1 MNATITEAENKLPLA
16 RLSKRV
22 IFFVFSSIIAI
33 EGILLIPSV
42 MQKDKDLIEQIRE
55 ITAGKVAVAM
65 QTVEPDA
72 SGQEILARVSKLE
85 NPNKPLPLNGQLKHI
100 ISGGALYTQD
110 GQLVGTFGE
119 KPELSF
125 DKIHNQSQLN
135 LRYDNGYDA
144 TWMPKKLGRDYILI
158 CRHDVST
165 VRSELNQYMLTISSL
180 VVVISVFVTVS
191 VWIALKPLLIK
202 PILSLRS
209 DLLNLGEAIGKD
221 IEPPIFKSSFIK
233 RKDELGDV
241 IIAFNQ
247 MYGQISEAI
256 SKRKQAELEL
266 QDSLHKVRTYSQLL
280 KNELKKGHEIQLNFL
295 PDRNNIKELYHKFG
309 WEIAAF
315 FKPARQVA
323 GDFYDLFELPH
334 GNIGL
339 VIADVCDKGVGAAL
353 FMAMFRSLIRIY
365 SRQFQ
370 LTEGLTSTIILD
382 SPTEMLRD
390 RSQPN
395 QSNKTVINTALV
407 NPIVNPIH
415 LKALEA
421 VSLTNDYVSKHHG
434 ELGMFA
440 TLFFGVLDPTTGLLS
455 YVNGGHEPPLIV
467 SASGGVKENL
477 KPSGPAVGM
486 LPEVKFKIKQTY
498 LEPGDIVFGYT
509 DGVPEA
515 RNSKGKFFTKEGL
528 MSSVNQPFSSAH
540 ALLEHI
546 SNLVQTHQG
555 KAEQFDDITLIGM
568 RWIQKNSA
576 ESQKTTLERNEGS
589 KFKSQ
594 NLKLF

>member
-1 MNATITEAENKLPLA
+1 MNLAITEVENKLPLA

-42 MQKDKDLIEQIRE
+42 MKKNEDLIEQVRE

-65 QTVEPDA
+65 QTVKPEA
-72 SGQEILARVSKLE
+72 SGQEILSRVSKLE
-85 NPNKPLPLNGQLKHI
+85 NPNKPLPLNGKLKHI
-100 ISGGALYTQD
+100 ISGGALYTKN
-110 GQLVGTFGE
+110 GELVGTFGE

-125 DKIHNQSQLN
+125 QEINNKKLTF
-135 LRYDNGYDA
+135 RYGNGFDA
-144 TWMPKKLGRDYILI
+144 TWMPKKLGRDYILV

-165 VRSELNQYMLTISSL
+165 VRSELNQYAFTIATL
-180 VVVISVFVTVS
+180 IVVISAFVTVS

-209 DLLNLGEAIGKD
+209 DLLNLGEAIGND
-221 IEPPIFKSSFIK
+221 LEPPTFQSSFIK

-241 IIAFNQ
+241 ILAFNQ

-266 QDSLHKVRTYSQLL
+266 QDSLSKVQTYSQLL
-280 KNELKKGHEIQLNFL
+280 KNELKKGQEIQLNFL
-295 PDRNNIKELYHKFG
+295 PDRNNINELHHKFG
-309 WEIAAF
+309 WEIAARF
-315 FKPARQVA
+315 QPARQVA

-334 GNIGL
+334 GNIGF

-370 LTEGLTSTIILD
+370 LTEGLTSTMILD
-382 SPTEMLRD
+382 SSTKMLRD
-390 RSQPN
+390 RDPRTDIANRPHSNPD
-395 QSNKTVINTALV
+395 NKTVIRKSLV
-407 NPIVNPIH
+407 NPIVNPVHI
-415 LKALEA
+415 KALEA

-455 YVNGGHEPPLIV
+455 YINGGHESLFILSP
-467 SASGGVKENL
+467 SGGIKENL
-477 KPSGPAVGM
+477 NSTGPAVGM
-486 LPEVKFKIKQTY
+486 LPGINFKIEQTY
-498 LEPGDIVFGYT
+498 LKPGDILLGYT

-515 RNSKGKFFTKEGL
+515 RNSEGAFFTKERL
-528 MSSVNQPFSSAH
+528 LSILKRRFTSANS
-540 ALLEHI
+540 LLEDIH
-546 SNLVQTHQG
+546 NLVQNHTGAAQ
-555 KAEQFDDITLIGM
+555 QFDDITLIGM
-568 RWIQKNSA
+568 RWTSGTRIQKSEA
-576 ESQKTTLERNEGS
+576 KA
-589 KFKSQ
+589 
-594 NLKLF
+594 

>member
-1 MNATITEAENKLPLA
+1 MNLTIIETGNNLPLA

-72 SGQEILARVSKLE
+72 SGQEILSRVSKLE
-85 NPNKPLPLNGQLKHI
+85 NLKKPLPLNGKLKHI
-100 ISGGALYTQD
+100 INGGALYTKD
-110 GQLVGTFGE
+110 GKLVGTFGE

-125 DKIHNQSQLN
+125 DGIHNKSQLA
-135 LRYDNGYDA
+135 LRYDKGYDA

-165 VRSELNQYMLTISSL
+165 VRSELNQYMLTISTL
-180 VVVISVFVTVS
+180 IVVISGFVTVS

-221 IEPPIFKSSFIK
+221 VEPPAFKSSFIK

-256 SKRKQAELEL
+256 SKRKQAEIEL
-266 QDSLHKVRTYSQLL
+266 QDSLRKVQTYSQLL
-280 KNELKKGHEIQLNFL
+280 KNELKKGQEIQLNFL
-295 PDRNNIKELYHKFG
+295 PDRNNIQELHHKFG
-309 WEIAAF
+309 WEIAARF
-315 FKPARQVA
+315 QPARQVA

-334 GNIGL
+334 GNIGF

-370 LTEGLTSTIILD
+370 LTESLTSTVII
-382 SPTEMLRD
+382 D
-390 RSQPN
+390 RPRSTHN
-395 QSNKTVINTALV
+395 NKTTIHTGLV
-407 NPIVNPIH
+407 NPILNPVHI
-415 LKALEA
+415 KALEA

-455 YVNGGHEPPLIV
+455 YINGGHESLFVLSP
-467 SASGGVKENL
+467 SGGIKENL
-477 KPSGPAVGM
+477 NSTGPAVGM
-486 LPEVKFKIKQTY
+486 LPGINFKIEQICI
-498 LEPGDIVFGYT
+498 EPGDILFGYT

-515 RNSKGKFFTKEGL
+515 RNSEGAFFTKERL
-528 MSSVNQPFSSAH
+528 LSILKRRFTSANS
-540 ALLEHI
+540 LLEDIH
-546 SNLVQTHQG
+546 NLVQNHTG
-555 KAEQFDDITLIGM
+555 AAEQFDDITLIGM
-568 RWIQKNSA
+568 RWTSSTR
-576 ESQKTTLERNEGS
+576 SQK
-589 KFKSQ
+589 
-594 NLKLF
+594 

>member
-1 MNATITEAENKLPLA
+1 MNLTITEAGNNLPLA

-42 MQKDKDLIEQIRE
+42 MQKDKDLIEQVRE
-55 ITAGKVAVAM
+55 VTAGKVAVAM

-72 SGQEILARVSKLE
+72 SGQEILSRVSKLE
-85 NPNKPLPLNGQLKHI
+85 NPNKPLPLNGKLKHI
-100 ISGGALYTQD
+100 INGGALYTKN
-110 GQLVGTFGE
+110 GKLVGTFGE

-125 DKIHNQSQLN
+125 DAIHNKSQLA
-135 LRYDNGYDA
+135 LRYDKGYDA

-165 VRSELNQYMLTISSL
+165 VRNELNQYMLTISTL
-180 VVVISVFVTVS
+180 VVVISGFVTVS

-209 DLLNLGEAIGKD
+209 DLLNLGEAICRD
-221 IEPPIFKSSFIK
+221 VEPPIFKSSFIK

-247 MYGQISEAI
+247 MYGQISEAV
-256 SKRKQAELEL
+256 SKRKQAEIEL
-266 QDSLHKVRTYSQLL
+266 QDSLHKVQTYSQLL
-280 KNELKKGHEIQLNFL
+280 KNELKKGQEIQLNFL
-295 PDRNNIKELYHKFG
+295 PDRNNIKELHHKFG

-315 FKPARQVA
+315 FQPARQVA

-334 GNIGL
+334 GNIGF

-370 LTEGLTSTIILD
+370 LTEGLTSTVILD
-382 SPTEMLRD
+382 RPPHNGIANHHHS
-390 RSQPN
+390 N
-395 QSNKTVINTALV
+395 QNNKTVINTALV
-407 NPIVNPIH
+407 NPIVNPVH
-415 LKALEA
+415 FKALEA
-421 VSLTNDYVSKHHG
+421 VSLTNDYVSRHHG

-455 YVNGGHEPPLIV
+455 YINGGHESLLIL
-467 SASGGVKENL
+467 SASGGIKENL
-477 KPSGPAVGM
+477 NSTGPAVGM
-486 LPEVKFKIKQTY
+486 FSGANFKIEQICI
-498 LEPGDIVFGYT
+498 EPGDILFGYT

-515 RNSKGKFFTKEGL
+515 RNKEGAFFTKERL
-528 MSSVNQPFSSAH
+528 LSILKRPFPSAN
-540 ALLEHI
+540 ALLEDVN
-546 SNLVQTHQG
+546 NLVQNHKG
-555 KAEQFDDITLIGM
+555 EAEQFDDITLIGM
-568 RWIQKNSA
+568 RWIS
-576 ESQKTTLERNEGS
+576 TTRSRDVRS
-589 KFKSQ
+589 K
-594 NLKLF
+594 

>member
-1 MNATITEAENKLPLA
+1 MNLTTAEAETKLPLA

-42 MQKDKDLIEQIRE
+42 MKKDEDLIEQVRE
-55 ITAGKVAVAM
+55 ITAGKVSVAM
-65 QTVEPDA
+65 QTVEPEA
-72 SGQEILARVSKLE
+72 SGREILARVSKLE
-85 NPNKPLPLNGQLKHI
+85 NPNKPLQLNGKLKHI
-100 ISGGALYTQD
+100 ISGGALYTKD
-110 GQLVGTFGE
+110 GELVGTFGE

-125 DKIHNQSQLN
+125 NAIHNQKLTF
-135 LRYDNGYDA
+135 RYSNGYDA
-144 TWMPKKLGRDYILI
+144 TWMPKKLGRDYILV

-165 VRSELNQYMLTISSL
+165 VKSELYVYALTISTL
-180 VVVISVFVTVS
+180 IIVISGFVTVS

-221 IEPPIFKSSFIK
+221 TEPPTFKSSFIK

-266 QDSLHKVRTYSQLL
+266 QDSLHKVQTYSQLL
-280 KNELKKGHEIQLNFL
+280 KNELKKGQEIQLNFL
-295 PDRNNIKELYHKFG
+295 PDRNNIQELHHKFG
-309 WEIAAF
+309 WEIAARF
-315 FKPARQVA
+315 QPARQVA

-334 GNIGL
+334 GNIGF

-370 LTEGLTSTIILD
+370 LTEGLTSTMILD
-382 SPTEMLRD
+382 SSTKMLRD
-390 RSQPN
+390 CAPRTNINTANRSRSERN
-395 QSNKTVINTALV
+395 NKTVINTGLV
-407 NPIVNPIH
+407 NPIVNPVH
-415 LKALEA
+415 MKALEA

-455 YVNGGHEPPLIV
+455 YINGGHESLFVLSP
-467 SASGGVKENL
+467 SGGIKENL
-477 KPSGPAVGM
+477 NSTGPAVGM
-486 LPEVKFKIKQTY
+486 LPGIKFKIEQTY
-498 LEPGDIVFGYT
+498 IKPGDILFGYT

-515 RNSKGKFFTKEGL
+515 RNSEGSFFTKERL
-528 MSSVNQPFSSAH
+528 LSILKRRFNSANS
-540 ALLEHI
+540 LLEDIH
-546 SNLVQTHQG
+546 NLVQNHKG
-555 KAEQFDDITLIGM
+555 AAEQFDDITLIGM
-568 RWIQKNSA
+568 RWTIK
-576 ESQKTTLERNEGS
+576 
-589 KFKSQ
+589 
-594 NLKLF
+594 